1 MTARRVWRAERMYM
15 EPPLE
20 NEQVKLFQLS
30 VYRKQSTG
38 RAIAKPAS
46 FDDQLSIDTNMS
58 KYVG

>member
-1 MTARRVWRAERMYM
+1 M

-38 RAIAKPAS
+38 RAIVKPTS

-58 KYVG
+58 EYVG